1 MRPPAKKHRSQTN
14 QDLLLFA
21 IAAVCVVVLY
31 KLAGDFYAVQGDAQL
46 DHPLYDRW
54 RSSGIVGRLIG
65 AAAVIMF
72 VLNLF
77 YLARRRLRSWHKW
90 GKLRYWM
97 SSHVFF
103 GLLGGGLLLLH
114 ADFHMTSE
122 AARMSAQAVLA
133 LLATGLIGRYLYAL
147 VPHTASGEED
157 PAGLRGRGEAAIGRL
172 QALLPPEHPL
182 VDKVRHTARLHA
194 RTGGLRGLGMLSVG
208 WLLPLVRRLQL
219 RHWLH
224 VHQATIP
231 EENRDEIRAEATA
244 VLGFGYDLAVAGTAA
259 WILRRWRVVH
269 LAAAAVMVWAAFRHV
284 ASAVR
289 TGYGWPLPGG
299 GLLWLGGFGAF
310 LAVLGGREYLWRRRF
325 RRRIVEKKVVTGPP
339 PEPPATLHP
348 YINPAICIGSAA
360 CVAACPEGDILG
372 LLEGRARLEHPGHC
386 IGHGACAANCPV
398 EAISLVFGSLKRGV
412 DIPDVSPQYESS
424 VSGIYMAGELAGMGL
439 IRNAV
444 EQATQAVGFIAAA
457 RAKDNKP
464 APDDGLDLLIVGAG
478 PAGIAASLAA
488 QEKGLT
494 YLTVEQEPDVGG
506 AVRHYPR
513 RKLVMTAPMKVP
525 LHGPV
530 TFHHVAKEELME
542 LFQTLRDN
550 HQPAIEFGVK
560 IEALEPLAGE
570 PGFAVSGG
578 GRRWIAR
585 RVLLCLGRRG
595 TPMKLGVPGEES
607 PHVIYN
613 LLDPGVYRG
622 RGVAVVGGG
631 DSALEAA
638 FSLAK
643 EGASAV
649 HLIHRRDTFDRAKQ
663 ANRDRLQALVEQ
675 GKVTVHYNAAVE
687 QVAEDHLTLQG
698 GLRLDVT
705 DVVVSIGGTL
715 PLGLLKSAG
724 VKTQTHFGR
733 PMWEAA

>member
-1 MRPPAKKHRSQTN
+1 MPAIKKNRSQTN
-14 QDLLLFA
+14 QDLLLFGLAA
-21 IAAVCVVVLY
+21 ICVTVLY
-31 KLAGDFYAVQGDAQL
+31 RMAGDFYAVQGDAQL

-54 RSSGIVGRLIG
+54 RSSGSVGRLIG
-65 AAAVIMF
+65 TAAVIMF
-72 VLNLF
+72 ALNLF

-90 GKLRYWM
+90 GKLRHWM

-122 AARMSAQAVLA
+122 AARISAQAVVA

-172 QALLPPEHPL
+172 QALLPPDHPL
-182 VDKVRHTARLHA
+182 VDKVRHAARLHA
-194 RTGGLRGLGMLSVG
+194 PTGGVRGLRMLTVG

-219 RHWLH
+219 RHWLGLH
-224 VHQATIP
+224 HGTIP
-231 EENRDEIRAEATA
+231 HENREDIRREATT
-244 VLGFGYDLAVAGTAA
+244 VLGLGYDLAVAGTAA
-259 WILRRWRVVH
+259 WILRRWRLVH
-269 LAAAAVMVWAAFRHV
+269 LAAAVVMVWAAWRHV
-284 ASAVR
+284 ASAIR
-289 TGYGWPLPGG
+289 TGYDWPLPGG
-299 GLLWLGGFGAF
+299 IVAWSGGLGAF
-310 LAVLGGREYLWRRRF
+310 LAALGAREFLWRRRF
-325 RRRIVEKKVVTGPP
+325 RRRIVMKKVAAGAP
-339 PEPPATLHP
+339 PEPPPTLHP

-372 LLEGRARLEHPGHC
+372 LLEGRARLDHPGHC

-398 EAISLVFGSLKRGV
+398 EAITLVFGSLKRGV
-412 DIPDVSPQYESS
+412 DIPDVSPHYESS
-424 VSGIYMAGELAGMGL
+424 VSGIYMAGELTGMGL

-444 EQATQAVGFIAAA
+444 EQATQAVNYIAAA
-457 RAKDNKP
+457 RARDNKP

-478 PAGIAASLAA
+478 PAGVAASLAA

-494 YLTVEQEPDVGG
+494 YLTVEQEPDMGG

-513 RKLVMTAPMKVP
+513 RKLVMTAPMKLP

-530 TFHHVAKEELME
+530 QFHHVAKEELME

-550 HQPAIEFGVK
+550 HQPAIEFGIK
-560 IEALEPLAGE
+560 IDALEPLGSE
-570 PGFAVSGG
+570 PGFVVSGG
-578 GRRWIAR
+578 GRRWVAR

-607 PHVIYN
+607 PHIIYN
-613 LLDPGVYRG
+613 LLDPIVYRA
-622 RGVAVVGGG
+622 RAVAVVGGG

-643 EGASAV
+643 AGASAV
-649 HLIHRRDTFDRAKQ
+649 HLIHRREAFDRARQ
-663 ANRDRLQALVEQ
+663 ANRERLQGLVET
-675 GKVTVHYNAAVE
+675 GAVTVHYNAAVA
-687 QVAEDHLTLQG
+687 QVAEDHLTLQS

-715 PLGLLKSAG
+715 PVALLKAAG
-724 VKTQTHFGR
+724 VKTRTHFGR
-733 PMWEAA
+733 PVAASA